1 MNGNKVHREKVDEML
16 VMLNEAKEI
25 WDHTLDFSVVADA
38 LDISKMQ
45 ASQLCSYF
53 ITDEQCKKILRG
65 EDEFDSE

>member
-1 MNGNKVHREKVDEML
+1 MDSFSFS
-16 VMLNEAKEI
+16 
-25 WDHTLDFSVVADA
+25 LDFSVVADA